1 MKCTAPNL
9 RRFARFAGWIGVFI
23 FLVVV
28 TGYAGDDAVRDASTC
43 SDAELEYFLFLAEE
57 SRLSY
62 LDDQEGVTM
71 MTNGLAALVTH
82 HGEDDVVIAF
92 RGSIIG
98 DRQKRHPFSSLGGA
112 AIRQTY
118 RDWVTTNL
126 KGATGF
132 LPRQYT
138 EAAEFVARQ
147 ATDLPVTTTIHLTGH
162 SKGGAAAEYALV
174 AALINPDLTAEQKD
188 RINCT
193 TFNGAVVQAGT
204 WERLFRRHRRA
215 DAGAMREALLHPG
228 RMTAV
233 VMEDDPVSGL
243 GAGETPR
250 HGRRVVVPATGGQ
263 GALAQHGIETVI
275 TELTALLQNRLH
287 GGESIPEPL
296 P

>member
-1 MKCTAPNL
+1 MNHAGIL
-9 RRFARFAGWIGVFI
+9 SRRSARLAGWIGVFVA
-23 FLVVV
+23 FLM
-28 TGYAGDDAVRDASTC
+28 TALFAGDDAVRNASEC

-62 LDDQEGVTM
+62 LDDQKGVTM
-71 MTNGLAALVTH
+71 MTNGLAALVTEP
-82 HGEDDVVIAF
+82 GADDLVIAF
-92 RGSIIG
+92 RGSVIG
-98 DRQKRHPFSSLGGA
+98 DRQKRHPLSSLGGA

-138 EAAEFVARQ
+138 EAAEFVLRYAKE
-147 ATDLPVTTTIHLTGH
+147 LPTTTTIHLTGH

-174 AALINPDLTAEQKD
+174 AALINPDLTDEQKA
-188 RINCT
+188 RITCT
-193 TFNGAVVQAGT
+193 TFNGAVVQSNT

-215 DAGAMREALLHPG
+215 DAGAVREALLHAG

-243 GAGETPR
+243 GAGDTPR

-275 TELTALLQNRLH
+275 VELKGLLEQRR
-287 GGESIPEPL
+287 
-296 P
+296 

>member
-1 MKCTAPNL
+1 MKTASIHL
-9 RRFARFAGWIGVFI
+9 CRSARLAGWIGVVVPV
-23 FLVVV
+23 LVTAVF
-28 TGYAGDDAVRDASTC
+28 AGDDAVRNARDC
-43 SDAELEYFLFLAEE
+43 SDAELEYFLSLAEE

-71 MTNGLAALVTH
+71 MTNGLAALVTE
-82 HGEDDVVIAF
+82 HGDGDVVIAF
-92 RGSIIG
+92 QGSVIG

-147 ATDLPVTTTIHLTGH
+147 AADLPATTTIHLTGH

-174 AALINPDLTAEQKD
+174 AALINPDLTAEQKA

-193 TFNGAVVQAGT
+193 TFNGAVVQANT

-215 DAGAMREALLHPG
+215 DAGAMREALLQPG

-250 HGRRVVVPATGGQ
+250 HGRRVVVPAAGGQ

-275 TELTALLQNRLH
+275 LELEGLLEQRR
-287 GGESIPEPL
+287 
-296 P
+296 